1 MSESF
6 QTYLKLIVIAEYN
19 QKAFAPNIVVKYLLQ
34 VGGFYFSVEQQWMI
48 PWNEP
53 REHTPG
59 VVLGVDI
66 VNGRF
71 ICSTAAVKLDSW
83 NDYKIT
89 PISTRSLESW

>member
-19 QKAFAPNIVVKYLLQ
+19 QKAFAPNIVVKYLSQ
-34 VGGFYFSVEQQWMI
+34 VGTFLFLSRTTM
-48 PWNEP
+48 NDSLEP

-59 VVLGVDI
+59 GVVDI

-71 ICSTAAVKLDSW
+71 ICSTAAVKLDS
-83 NDYKIT
+83 
-89 PISTRSLESW
+89 